1 MNIFEN
7 ILELVYYPIAM
18 LLKLCY
24 MLVGN
29 YGWAIIIFA
38 IIAKVLLFPL
48 SIKTEKSRLQQQKL
62 QPKLEELK
70 RRYKNDP
77 RNPKYNEQ
85 LQELYHK
92 EGVSQSAGCLPTLI
106 QFPIIFGL
114 WNAIRRPLWYIS
126 GLGIQTIT
134 AITTVFYNSGIESI
148 VKALSDKI
156 ENLTESWIKI
166 NEIVIAQ
173 TMHDKANFELVKDL
187 LPENFEP
194 VNMNFLGLELGAKP
208 SDYGLWS
215 WFIILPIICGITSF
229 LASWITTKINTP
241 KNQKQPA
248 VPGMNAMLYTMPIIS
263 MIFAYSFNVGVC
275 IYLIVSNL
283 LSIAQVF
290 ILKLVVKPEKEEK
303 KQVKEKKLNYNQIDK
318 IKREQ
323 AAKPSEVIVV
333 DENADSDNK

>member
-1 MNIFEN
+1 
-7 ILELVYYPIAM
+7 
-18 LLKLCY
+18 
-24 MLVGN
+24 
-29 YGWAIIIFA
+29 
-38 IIAKVLLFPL
+38 
-48 SIKTEKSRLQQQKL
+48 
-62 QPKLEELK
+62 
-70 RRYKNDP
+70 
-77 RNPKYNEQ
+77 
-85 LQELYHK
+85 
-92 EGVSQSAGCLPTLI
+92 
-106 QFPIIFGL
+106 
-114 WNAIRRPLWYIS
+114 
-126 GLGIQTIT
+126 
-134 AITTVFYNSGIESI
+134 
-148 VKALSDKI
+148 
-156 ENLTESWIKI
+156 
-166 NEIVIAQ
+166 
-173 TMHDKANFELVKDL
+173 
-187 LPENFEP
+187 
-194 VNMNFLGLELGAKP
+194 MNFLGLELGAKP